1 MIYTE
6 LASQPEPTIIDRP
19 HSSLSNRLS
28 PESED
33 DDDESELA
41 NSLSKLKIQYNQDN
55 GYFQINQQAAAK
67 NPAPNQHTFK
77 LTVTIAFARNLVKLV
92 AREENSTSSSQFFF
106 AYKLF
111 GNQITTKPFGDI
123 VSAQINSESTS
134 VRLRSSLADLTR
146 FLAQQPPLEVILT
159 LYYYSSLNLNTC

>member
-33 DDDESELA
+33 DDESELA
-41 NSLSKLKIQYNQDN
+41 NSLSKLKIQYNQDK
-55 GYFQINQQAAAK
+55 GYFQINQQAAK
-67 NPAPNQHTFK
+67 NSAPNQHTFK

-159 LYYYSSLNLNTC
+159 LYYYSSLNLNTY